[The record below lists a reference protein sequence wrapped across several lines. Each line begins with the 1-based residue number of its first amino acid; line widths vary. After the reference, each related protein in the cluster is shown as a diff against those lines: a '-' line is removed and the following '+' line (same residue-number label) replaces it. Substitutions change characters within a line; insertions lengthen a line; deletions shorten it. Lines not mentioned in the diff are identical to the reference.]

1 MVWWLW
7 VLLGI
12 GLLVVEMATPG
23 GFFALFFGAG
33 ALFTAVL
40 AALGVGSVWQWLA
53 FPVVSVVLLAAL
65 RRSLVERIGQRP
77 RIPVDEIVGQE
88 VILLQDLLPGGE
100 AKAELRG
107 TNWAA
112 RSSAGVPLRAGQ
124 RCRVERIDGLVLWV
138 RAE

>member
-7 VLLGI
+7 VLIGI

-23 GFFALFFGAG
+23 GFFALFFGVG
-33 ALFTAVL
+33 ALLTAAL

-53 FPVVSVVLLAAL
+53 FPVASVGLLVVL
-65 RRSLVERIGQRP
+65 RRPLVERVGQRP
-77 RIPVDEIVGQE
+77 GVRVDEIVGQE
-88 VILLQDLLPGGE
+88 VVLLQDLPAGGE
-100 AKAELRG
+100 ARAELRG
-107 TNWAA
+107 ASWSA
-112 RSSAGVPLRAGQ
+112 RSSGGVPLHAGQ